1 MWRLLLGAGGV
12 LFAIALA
19 LALLLPGPKHHEV
32 AATAVQVTIP
42 VHSVPTTT
50 AAAATTTAPAPQP
63 PPTPPTVPMSWQNA
77 GGLIVHTSAI
87 DPLWLGQ
94 QMRSAGFGWI
104 AVDLDTAPD
113 PDWIARFRT
122 ATGFPVGGWSVLGG
136 DPQHDATVAAQAV
149 TKYGL
154 SFYIADAEEP
164 YGYTDQ
170 GTTSDTRYARSRV
183 FVATF
188 RNLQPS
194 LPAAVSSYCRP
205 DQHDIDW
212 AAWVK
217 GGFEFLPQAYVNDFG
232 LAASPRECANGAA
245 KWFPRSKIH
254 PVVGSYSGIR
264 GFVSPEIWGRLLR
277 AAGTTGFAIY
287 PAEVGL
293 SDKDWSAFGQALKAA
308 RLASLPG

>member
-1 MWRLLLGAGGV
+1 MWRLLLGAGVV

-19 LALLLPGPKHHEV
+19 LAFLLHAPKHHEV
-32 AATAVQVTIP
+32 AATAVQITIP
-42 VHSVPTTT
+42 VHSVPATTT
-50 AAAATTTAPAPQP
+50 VPKATTTTAPP
-63 PPTPPTVPMSWQNA
+63 PLPPPTVPMSWQNA
-77 GGLIVHTSAI
+77 GGLIVHTTSI

-94 QMRSAGFGWI
+94 QMRSAGFGWV
-104 AVDLDTAPD
+104 AVDLDSQTD
-113 PDWIARFRT
+113 PSWIARFRT

-136 DPQHDATVAAQAV
+136 YPKHDATVAAQSI
-149 TKYGL
+149 KRDGL

-183 FVATF
+183 FVTTF
-188 RNLQPS
+188 RKLQPT

-212 AAWVK
+212 TAWVN
-217 GGFEFLPQAYVNDFG
+217 GGFDFLPQAYVNDFG
-232 LAASPRECANGAA
+232 MAASPRACADGAA
-245 KWFPRSKIH
+245 KWFPRSKVH
-254 PVVGSYSGIR
+254 PVVGSYSGLR
-264 GFVSPEIWGRLLR
+264 GFVSPEIWVRLLR

-293 SDKDWSAFGQALKAA
+293 SDKDWAAFGQALKAA